1 MGSPLIV
8 NSEVFRKKI
17 IVKNLVP
24 YIKSPSKITPP
35 INYDTILSDYSV
47 TDSPDVLIDESGFA
61 KNLYKNNQYGSEGG
75 YKQVPDPTALLNSK
89 SNEGEYGY
97 QDANIV
103 DDGYAATQL
112 WRPLNAYAASNNL
125 DAADVIATLEILQV
139 NNGRTPNGQQYPS
152 FNNSSYTPVGILL
165 SPDPL
170 GDNGLL
176 SQDSY
181 IARLGAKLLKKEFEA
196 RIGREIIRNTVARA
210 NIFNVRSGTDVLN
223 LITGRVPLIEPNYTI
238 TVPANPIIA
247 ATDFALKL
255 AGSTIPVSTIP
266 GSYFD
271 SSINSGQPTTIQ
283 QLNNAFR
290 KSTVGKFVTKLL
302 GSPKTGSELFLNN
315 TGGGQK
321 SRLFGNLN
329 YNKYKPGYNRTI
341 FDRLGGAIVGTNTE
355 NSNYYIGST
364 TSEPSRV
371 FSPSGSLPNNSFGE
385 EQQSPV
391 FGPSELAQLYEGPSK
406 EIRLGAN
413 GVAYVNGGGIEGGLT
428 WISPGTE
435 SNAGKK
441 VTPGG
446 GTSSTEGIQVL
457 PSFGSTMST
466 SIDFKDGSILDQTKR
481 IIDSAG
487 KSGGKKLQHVGNAI
501 DQVSKVFNDGYKEIT
516 KGSKV
521 ISYYYN
527 GFQNIG
533 NEVGAEYCRVFS
545 KDLPYLQYNDLQK
558 TDGIT
563 TQNRK
568 ISYSV
573 LDSTYNL
580 NIYPNKKTGTAN
592 STNLV
597 GDPDKDG
604 HVKKYMF
611 SIENLAWRTSS
622 KPGFTYSDLP
632 VCERGPNG
640 GRIMWFPPYGLT
652 FSENNSASW
661 KDSSFI
667 GRPEPIYT
675 YSNTSRTGSLTWKIV
690 VDHPSVLNLI
700 VNKVLNSQTNK
711 EKINSMIDSFFAGCL
726 KYDLYDLAKKYPL
739 ANPNDLYIIQ
749 TELNSKQ
756 VPKEQINWIAKQLTS
771 GKDSSNNETIP
782 EVQNPIINTQD
793 ITGPLLGLGFY
804 FYNDEPGKTET
815 TPQPYN
821 YYYTSY
827 VGNKQTYIN
836 AAVNEG
842 GTKNKEQVTLFFS
855 DVVESNY
862 SMVNENL
869 LKIYNGIKA
878 NEYEKVVINLVG
890 TTSAPATKEYNLGL
904 AKRRDDSVKK
914 YIREFK
920 PATEKS
926 TLSELALTNNII
938 ISITQTEEGETSVTV
953 KNKDKV
959 TSNSYNCTDQDNST
973 APSHEK
979 NTVNAMACRRVAI
992 NNVTIVPRI
1001 KPTEPVTPTVNTSTQ
1016 YTQQITE
1023 TTVTETTEVQRPR
1036 LADNIS
1042 KRVLRLLLSECDYFE
1057 SIKEDT
1063 PMVYDNL
1070 KDKLKFFNPAFHSTT
1085 PEGLNSRLTF
1095 LNQCLRPGETIP
1107 VVKTINGKS
1116 TLQYNNAVNTA
1127 FGAPP
1132 VLVLR
1137 VGDFY
1142 NTKIIP
1148 DSLNITY
1155 ENLDINPEGIG
1166 IQPMIANITMGFK
1179 FVGGSGMKD
1188 AVDRI
1193 QNALS
1198 FNFYANTEVYDDRA
1212 EVTDTESLT
1221 KEDDY
1226 FNNFYSNQPPP
1237 TVKQVQNNN
1246 GQNNG
1251 SFIGEVL
1258 SSVQGVSGITGD
1270 ISYTKFM
1277 SQVVDET
1284 QNYFTTIFN
1293 KNKEVLVQYNEGIRQ
1308 IWTLKRNY
1316 TEGILSGDLVQSQY
1330 LFGKSAQF
1338 QQNIDNIFQYY
1349 LDSISNGGDP
1359 FMSFIS
1365 AQNKNFSDKV
1375 VREISTSYYNYVS
1388 EKRDTFANALTKVIQ
1403 EATLSQQSYVQQLAR
1418 LNIINFGRNNGPE
1431 NPTSGTD
1438 GYQEKNGYTQVY
1450 YTTGET
1456 LQNLYENKE
1465 KISYSLHDYY
1475 LKLGEEIKFTAG
1487 SGKELT
1493 NKMMLSNNK
1502 DFSQEEPFTS
1512 VSKNPLFNDVNFS
1525 NQYII
1530 LNQDIV
1536 DDKKYETFKNKII
1549 GGVLANPALFGNG
1562 NPRLSEEFDVY
1573 WKLSAAPVFKE
1584 ENGVALDF
1592 MNYMEKTELKN
1603 YLNYTVID
1611 KTKEIKLYYS
1621 NNPDATEDNLKNKR
1635 ISYIKSL
1642 GNTDNSTTNTK
1653 TFNDQ
1658 IDFVNIAKIKLN

>member
-75 YKQVPDPTALLNSK
+75 YKQVPDPTALLNTK

-152 FNNSSYTPVGILL
+152 FNSSSYTPVGILL
-165 SPDPL
+165 SPDPV

-181 IARLGAKLLKKEFEA
+181 IARLGAQLLRKEFET
-196 RIGREIIRNTVARA
+196 RIGKEIIRNTVGRA
-210 NIFNVRSGTDVLN
+210 NIFNVNSGTDVLN

-238 TVPANPIIA
+238 TVPANPLIA

-271 SSINSGQPTTIQ
+271 PSINPGQPTTIQ

-302 GSPKTGSELFLNN
+302 GGTKTGSELFLNN

-329 YNKYKPGYNRTI
+329 YNKYKPGYDRTI
-341 FDRLGGAIVGTNTE
+341 FDRLGGAIVGTNTQ

-364 TSEPSRV
+364 SSEPSRV
-371 FSPSGSLPNNSFGE
+371 FSPTGSLPNNSFGE

-406 EIRLGAN
+406 SIRLGAN

-441 VTPGG
+441 VGPGG
-446 GTSSTEGIQVL
+446 KTSSSEGIQVL
-457 PSFGSTMST
+457 PSFGSTIST
-466 SIDFKDGSILDQTKR
+466 DIDFKDGSILDQTQR

-487 KSGGKKLQHVGNAI
+487 KSGGKRLQHVGNAI

-521 ISYYYN
+521 IAYK
-527 GFQNIG
+527 GDIG
-533 NEVGAEYCRVFS
+533 QEVGAEYCRVFS

-558 TDGIT
+558 VDGIT
-563 TQNRK
+563 TQGRK
-568 ISYSV
+568 IGYSV
-573 LDSTYNL
+573 MDSTYNL

-675 YSNTSRTGSLTWKIV
+675 YSNTSRTGSLSWKIV
-690 VDHPSVLNLI
+690 VDHPSVLNMI
-700 VNKVLNSQTNK
+700 VNKVLNNETNK

-726 KYDLYDLAKKYPL
+726 KYDLYELANKYPL

-749 TELNSKQ
+749 TELDSKQ
-756 VPKEQINWIAKQLTS
+756 VPKEQINWIKKELES
-771 GKDSSNNETIP
+771 GNNSSSNASIP

-793 ITGPLLGLGFY
+793 ITGFLQGTGFY
-804 FYNDEPGKTET
+804 FYNDVPAKTET

-821 YYYTSY
+821 YYYDSY
-827 VGNKQTYIN
+827 VGNKETYIK
-836 AAVNEG
+836 AANNE
-842 GTKNKEQVTLFFS
+842 VTTTPYVSNSKIVSLFFTT
-855 DVVESNY
+855 VIQSNY
-862 SMVNENL
+862 TRINENL

-878 NEYEKVVINLVG
+878 NQYEKVVIDLIG
-890 TTSAPATKEYNLGL
+890 TTSAPATKDYNLKL
-904 AKRRDDSVKK
+904 AERRNDSAKK
-914 YIREFK
+914 YIRDFK
-920 PATEKS
+920 PSTEES
-926 TLSELALTNNII
+926 TLSELAVTNNII
-938 ISITQTEEGETSVTV
+938 LSITTTAEGETSVSTKTV
-953 KNKDKV
+953 IG
-959 TSNSYNCTDQDNST
+959 TSMSYKCGDQDSKS
-973 APSHEK
+973 PSHQI

-992 NNVTIVPRI
+992 KNVTIVPRI
-1001 KPTEPVTPTVNTSTQ
+1001 KPTTPVTPTVNTSTQ
-1016 YTQQITE
+1016 YVQQITE

-1095 LNQCLRPGETIP
+1095 LNQCMRPGETIP

-1127 FGAPP
+1127 FGSPP

-1179 FVGGSGMKD
+1179 FIGGSGMKD

-1198 FNFYANTEVYDDRA
+1198 FNYYANTEVYDDRS
-1212 EVTDTESLT
+1212 EVTDTESLV
-1221 KEDDY
+1221 KEDADFTSY
-1226 FNNFYSNQPPP
+1226 YSKQPPP
-1237 TVKQVQNNN
+1237 TVNQVQNNN

-1258 SSVQGVSGITGD
+1258 SSVQGVSGITGEM
-1270 ISYTKFM
+1270 SYTKLM
-1277 SQVVDET
+1277 SQVVDGT

-1293 KNKEVLVQYNEGIRQ
+1293 KNKEVLSQYNEGIRQ
-1308 IWTLKRNY
+1308 IWTLNRNY
-1316 TEGILSGDLVQSQY
+1316 TEGVVKPTAEPVTEKY

-1338 QQNIDNIFQYY
+1338 QKNIDEIFQNY
-1349 LDSISNGGDP
+1349 LDAITNGQDP
-1359 FMSFIS
+1359 FLNFIF
-1365 AQNKNFSDKV
+1365 APNKNFSSKV
-1375 VREISTSYYNYVS
+1375 EREVTTSYYTYIK
-1388 EKRDTFANALTKVIQ
+1388 EKMDTFSNPLSKIIQ
-1403 EATLSQQSYVQQLAR
+1403 ETTLSQQSYIQQLAK
-1418 LNIINFGRNNGPE
+1418 LIIITFVDNY
-1431 NPTSGTD
+1431 SGTD
-1438 GYQEKNGYTQVY
+1438 GYQEKNGNTQVY
-1450 YTTGET
+1450 YTTGNT
-1456 LQNLYENKE
+1456 LVTIAENRT
-1465 KISYSLHDYY
+1465 KIGTSLFDYY

-1487 SGKELT
+1487 SGKEFT
-1493 NKMMLSNNK
+1493 NKIMLSNNTI
-1502 DFSQEEPFTS
+1502 FSKEEPFKS
-1512 VSKNPLFNDVNFS
+1512 VSKNSKFSDVNFS

-1530 LNQDIV
+1530 LNQDVV

-1549 GGVLANPALFGNG
+1549 GGVLANPALSDNG
-1562 NPRLSEEFDVY
+1562 NSKISQEFDAY
-1573 WKLSAAPVFKE
+1573 WKLTASPVFKE

-1592 MNYMEKTELKN
+1592 MNYMERNELKN

-1611 KTKEIKLYYS
+1611 KTKELKVFYS
-1621 NNPDATEDNLKNKR
+1621 NVPNVNEDLYKNSR
-1635 ISYIKSL
+1635 ISLIQSL
-1642 GNTDNSTTNTK
+1642 GNSENSTTNLE
-1653 TFNDQ
+1653 TFND
-1658 IDFVNIAKIKLN
+1658 NIGGAGVYITKIKLN

>member
-35 INYDTILSDYSV
+35 INYETILSDYSV

-165 SPDPL
+165 SPDPV

-302 GSPKTGSELFLNN
+302 GSTKTGSELFLNN

-329 YNKYKPGYNRTI
+329 YNRYKPGYDRTI
-341 FDRLGGAIVGTNTE
+341 LDRLGGAIVGTNTE

-441 VTPGG
+441 VTHGG

-457 PSFGSTMST
+457 PSFGSTIST
-466 SIDFKDGSILDQTKR
+466 SIDFKDGSILDQTQR

-487 KSGGKKLQHVGNAI
+487 KSGGKRLQHVGNAI

-521 ISYYYN
+521 ITYK
-527 GFQNIG
+527 GDIG
-533 NEVGAEYCRVFS
+533 QEVGAEYCRVFS

-558 TDGIT
+558 IDGIT
-563 TQNRK
+563 TKGRK
-568 ISYSV
+568 IGYSV
-573 LDSTYNL
+573 MDSTYNL

-604 HVKKYMF
+604 YVKKYMF

-632 VCERGPNG
+632 ICERGQNG

-675 YSNTSRTGSLTWKIV
+675 YSNTSRTGSLSWKIV
-690 VDHPSVLNLI
+690 VDHPSVLNMI
-700 VNKVLNSQTNK
+700 VNKVLNNETNK

-726 KYDLYDLAKKYPL
+726 KYDLYELAKKYPL
-739 ANPNDLYIIQ
+739 ANPNDLYVIQ

-756 VPKEQINWIAKQLTS
+756 VPKEQITWITKTLAS
-771 GKDSSNNETIP
+771 GNNSTNNDTIP
-782 EVQNPIINTQD
+782 EIQNPIINTQD
-793 ITGPLLGLGFY
+793 ITGLLQGNGFY
-804 FYNDEPGKTET
+804 FYNDIPGKTDT

-827 VGNKQTYIN
+827 VGNKQTYIK
-836 AAVNEG
+836 AASNE
-842 GTKNKEQVTLFFS
+842 VTTTPYKSNSDIVSLFFTT
-855 DVVESNY
+855 VIEANY
-862 SMVNENL
+862 TRINENL

-878 NEYEKVVINLVG
+878 NQYEKVVIDLIG
-890 TTSAPATKEYNLGL
+890 TTSAPATQEYNLKL
-904 AKRRDDSVKK
+904 SERRNDSVKK
-914 YIREFK
+914 YIRDFK
-920 PATEKS
+920 PATEES
-926 TLSELALTNNII
+926 TLNELAITNNII
-938 ISITQTEEGETSVTV
+938 LSITKTAEGESSVSVKTV
-953 KNKDKV
+953 IGSSMV
-959 TSNSYNCTDQDNST
+959 YNCGDQDSKS
-973 APSHEK
+973 PSK
-979 NTVNAMACRRVAI
+979 QINTVNAMACRRVAI
-992 NNVTIVPRI
+992 KNVTIVPRI
-1001 KPTEPVTPTVNTSTQ
+1001 KPTAPVTPTVNTSTQ

-1023 TTVTETTEVQRPR
+1023 TTVTENTEVQRPR

-1095 LNQCLRPGETIP
+1095 LNQCMRPGETIP

-1179 FVGGSGMKD
+1179 FIGGSGMKD

-1198 FNFYANTEVYDDRA
+1198 FNFYANTEVYDDRS

-1226 FNNFYSNQPPP
+1226 FNNFYSNQPP
-1237 TVKQVQNNN
+1237 TVNQVQNNN

-1270 ISYTKFM
+1270 MSYTKIM
-1277 SQVVDET
+1277 SQIVDGT

-1293 KNKEVLVQYNEGIRQ
+1293 KNKEVLSQYNEGIRQ
-1308 IWTLKRNY
+1308 IWTLNRNY
-1316 TEGILSGDLVQSQY
+1316 TDGVITPGSTPNKY
-1330 LFGKSAQF
+1330 LFGKSSQF
-1338 QQNIDNIFQYY
+1338 QQNIDLVFETYQQQILSDVDLFV
-1349 LDSISNGGDP
+1349 
-1359 FMSFIS
+1359 SFIS
-1365 AQNKNFSDKV
+1365 SPSNNFSEKV
-1375 VREISTSYYNYVS
+1375 IREVKQNYS
-1388 EKRDTFANALTKVIQ
+1388 NYITEKNNTFQNALTKIIQ
-1403 EATLSQQSYVQQLAR
+1403 ETTQLQQSYIQQLAK
-1418 LNIINFGRNNGPE
+1418 LIIITFGETIIDVPV
-1431 NPTSGTD
+1431 SGTD
-1438 GYQEKNGYTQVY
+1438 GYQEKNGYVQPY
-1450 YTTGET
+1450 YTTTTGSTIEDLFT
-1456 LQNLYENKE
+1456 DKQIIRTSLY
-1465 KISYSLHDYY
+1465 DYY

-1493 NKMMLSNNK
+1493 NKIMLSN
-1502 DFSQEEPFTS
+1502 DTIFSQSAPFAS
-1512 VSKNPLFNDVNFS
+1512 VSKNSKFDDSNFS

-1530 LNQDIV
+1530 LNQDVI
-1536 DDKKYETFKNKII
+1536 DDKKYESFKTQMI
-1549 GGVLANPALFGNG
+1549 GSILSKPDLFGDG
-1562 NPRLSEEFDVY
+1562 NPKLSEEFDRY
-1573 WKLSAAPVFKE
+1573 WKLNALPVFKE
-1584 ENGVALDF
+1584 ENGVSLDF
-1592 MNYMEKTELKN
+1592 MNHMERTELKN
-1603 YLNYTVID
+1603 YLKYTLID
-1611 KTKEIKLYYS
+1611 KTKERRVTYS
-1621 NNPDATEDNLKNKR
+1621 NVPDETEATYTNSRKN
-1635 ISYIKSL
+1635 YIKSL
-1642 GNTDNSTTNTK
+1642 GNTDNSTTNPK
-1653 TFNDQ
+1653 TFNDS
-1658 IDFVNIAKIKLN
+1658 IGGIYITKIKLN